1 MTGSTLA
8 GEEDVLIEQLFKGER
23 IPVIV
28 AATDGTALAFA
39 RTGRIFRRSTD
50 GGKTW
55 CETQEVG
62 DDAEGSAIVD
72 ENNGDVMVVAGRK
85 GHLWR
90 SSDNGAT
97 WAREEIE
104 IKANPLGHGSPD
116 NVPACTGASESGVTL
131 QHGEHEGRL
140 LMPARVQPPEG
151 NNDQEWWPCNYNT
164 AIYSD
169 DAGKTWQTAGP
180 VQSGT
185 GEGTLAELS
194 SGSIYYNSRCHM
206 AVDHRR
212 RIAWSYDGGHM
223 WTDWEVSEELYEVGQ
238 PHYFRY
244 GTKPSYGCNAGLVRM
259 PLEATGGKDVLLFC
273 TPDDPGGARVRMTVW
288 ASFDGAKTWPVKRL
302 VWEYLSAY
310 SSITADKDGDIFLLF
325 EGGEAELHEG
335 ISVARFDLDWVTEG
349 QNWRKLLSD

>member
-151 NNDQEWWPCNYNT
+151 NNDQEW
-164 AIYSD
+164 
-169 DAGKTWQTAGP
+169 
-180 VQSGT
+180 
-185 GEGTLAELS
+185 
-194 SGSIYYNSRCHM
+194 
-206 AVDHRR
+206 
-212 RIAWSYDGGHM
+212 
-223 WTDWEVSEELYEVGQ
+223 
-238 PHYFRY
+238 
-244 GTKPSYGCNAGLVRM
+244 
-259 PLEATGGKDVLLFC
+259 
-273 TPDDPGGARVRMTVW
+273 
-288 ASFDGAKTWPVKRL
+288 
-302 VWEYLSAY
+302 
-310 SSITADKDGDIFLLF
+310 
-325 EGGEAELHEG
+325 
-335 ISVARFDLDWVTEG
+335 
-349 QNWRKLLSD
+349 